1 MTSDCSS
8 KNPLKNKTNF
18 DHKTAHSDAESK
30 STQKLKKAR
39 KEKKKGTRKNIR
51 KIIGDDKLDAK
62 TLQARQEEI
71 ERAKKAE
78 ERSV

>member
-1 MTSDCSS
+1 M
-8 KNPLKNKTNF
+8 
-18 DHKTAHSDAESK
+18 
-30 STQKLKKAR
+30 KKPR
-39 KEKKKGTRKNIR
+39 KEKKKGQRKNIR

-78 ERSV
+78 ERSVRSERLYLELEKEF